1 MESILVQIESL
12 LEVFLLHLLPNSALL
27 AVVAYIDSQL
37 HSHMTLGNRRNL
49 LTWFGEEQL
58 VDNDVMRVNLVVGE
72 LLNEAFCLVQRQE
85 LGNAHADECCLVL

>member
-12 LEVFLLHLLPNSALL
+12 LEVFLLHLLPDSTLL

-37 HSHMTLGNRRNL
+37 QSHMTLGSRRNS

-58 VDNDVMRVNLVVGE
+58 VDNDVMRVDLVVGE
-72 LLNEAFCLVQRQE
+72 LLNETLCLVQRQE
-85 LGNAHADECCLVL
+85 L